1 MSVMAGV
8 YKWRIN
14 FLGKRWESSG
24 DHRPRTVLQV
34 NDIKRTKRL
43 NIDSSLAYL
52 AAVQYPV
59 YKKQLTT
66 ECICMVPKPIR
77 LQTSE

>member
-34 NDIKRTKRL
+34 NDIKRTKWL

-52 AAVQYPV
+52 AAVQYPSVQETADHGV
-59 YKKQLTT
+59 YLYGS
-66 ECICMVPKPIR
+66 
-77 LQTSE
+77 QTN